1 MAYASRFGQ
10 ALIDR
15 RLDLPESWAEDRM
28 RRKEAHVPEDVRF
41 ATKPAL
47 ARAMIAQALDA
58 GVPCAWVLALDGSDK
73 SLRVMLEERR
83 KPHVLAV
90 RSNEK
95 FMVRAFKTAAQM
107 ADAVPPEAWRRFPAG
122 EGTKGLRLYDWARLG
137 LERLQ
142 DGPFEHGLLVRRSCT
157 EPSERAYYVVFAPR
171 DTTRAELAG
180 VAGLRW
186 TIEAC
191 FERAKNDLGLDHCE
205 ARSWHGWH
213 RHVTLC
219 MAALAFLTKLAAE
232 LRNAVWDKPNE
243 TSPAEPIAA

>member
-1 MAYASRFGQ
+1 M
-10 ALIDR
+10 
-15 RLDLPESWAEDRM
+15 
-28 RRKEAHVPEDVRF
+28 PEDVRF
-41 ATKPAL
+41 ATKP

-73 SLRVMLEERR
+73 SLMLEDRR
-83 KPHVLAV
+83 KPPVLAV

-95 FMVRAFKTAAQM
+95 FMAVKTAAQM
-107 ADAVPPEAWRRFPAG
+107 ADAVPPAAWRRFPAG
-122 EGTKGLRLYDWARLG
+122 EGTKGLRLYDWARRR

-142 DGPFEHGLLVRRSCT
+142 DGPFEHGLLVRRSGT
-157 EPSERAYYVVFAPR
+157 APSERAYDVVFAPR